1 MDQNAKNALYQ
12 IPVMKI
18 NDLTYGEYTAVITVF
33 YDGAFNQTTSNQYNF
48 WLDAI
53 RVYNPMGTG
62 TDANANYVKDNE
74 GYPQYIKLRD
84 SLVGGTATAKD
95 GSVFIDGAA
104 EATIAQYKNY
114 GPNNEVYLTY
124 GQAITF
130 KIPAN
135 TNIASIQIGA
145 KAPNGN
151 AAEMDVNGTKKE
163 IPSATEMYYEIAQSG
178 GQFTITNN
186 GSGILSLTNLKIT
199 FKTNPNTTVT
209 LAALSD
215 EDQAN
220 AVAQVRALFAA
231 PAEPFNPDRFDA
243 SWSRNVRKGETAKL
257 TVKTSEDV
265 ETITVNGE
273 TIDSFAERHERT
285 GWGWWA
291 KTVTYREFIYTTTA
305 DVTRDYTVC
314 AVNAAGVRSEEK
326 TATLTVRPSVRDW
339 LHGIFGK
346 WF

>member
-1 MDQNAKNALYQ
+1 M
-12 IPVMKI
+12 
-18 NDLTYGEYTAVITVF
+18 F

-62 TDANANYVKDNE
+62 ADANANYVKDSE

-84 SLVGGTATAKD
+84 SLAKDHTATAEA
-95 GSVFIDGAA
+95 VFIDGGANA
-104 EATIAQYKNY
+104 NIQTYANY
-114 GPNNEVYLTY
+114 GPNNEVYLAK
-124 GQAITF
+124 GQAISFT
-130 KIPAN
+130 IPEN

-231 PAEPFNPDRFDA
+231 PEEPFNPDLFTA
-243 SWSRNVRKGETAKL
+243 SWGHSVRKGDTATL

-265 ETITVNGE
+265 EAIEVDGQM
-273 TIDSFAERHERT
+273 IDKYVTRTERS

-291 KTVTYREFIYTTTA
+291 KTVTFREFTYTDTA
-305 DVTRDYTVC
+305 TVTKDYTVC
-314 AVNAAGVRSEEK
+314 AVNGKGVSSDAI